1 MGAGACK
8 WEATARG
15 GTAIQRPGGP
25 NLSSQAR
32 SKGARCISKPSP
44 YSGAGERLEHAG
56 MTGNLGVVD
65 HWSLLRLVV
74 PRHHSTLTSIA

>member
-8 WEATARG
+8 WEATACG
-15 GTAIQRPGGP
+15 GTAVQRPDGP
-25 NLSSQAR
+25 TCPLRPAQRCKVHLKALS
-32 SKGARCISKPSP
+32 
-44 YSGAGERLEHAG
+44 SGAGERLEHAG